1 MEWGLGMLVWGLAG
15 EAAHTSQGAQNTTLP
30 VGARARGGRVGG
42 QVPCRLGQ
50 STALSEPQTTG
61 EKVPM
66 KGLCCSQGWA
76 TISSSSDH
84 S

>member
-1 MEWGLGMLVWGLAG
+1 MEWGLGLLVWGLAG
-15 EAAHTSQGAQNTTLP
+15 EVAHTSQGAQNTTLP
-30 VGARARGGRVGG
+30 VGARARGG

-50 STALSEPQTTG
+50 TTALSEPQTTG

-66 KGLCCSQGWA
+66 KGPCCSQGWA